1 MPPKRKVADV
11 VSGEAGNGS
20 ENEPNADSVLPS
32 EASLMKEN
40 WEMKQELAD
49 VRAGNRLLQ
58 NKLESAEKSAADA
71 RKECQRWAASAEQDH
86 LALDM
91 AQTVLASISPD
102 QQMELGASL
111 DDASRLQLDHMLRR
125 RKAAVNEAVAKAIQ
139 EHIRRAAHYGFQAGQ
154 RQVLHNLDT
163 AIGMIKA
170 ASVPQESGEQNPSN
184 EASDPGEGSEHDA
197 M

>member
-20 ENEPNADSVLPS
+20 ENESDVDSVEPFECNL
-32 EASLMKEN
+32 AKKMR
-40 WEMKQELAD
+40 EMKQEHAD
-49 VRAGNRLLQ
+49 ELRLMQ

-197 M
+197 I